1 MQKKGDI
8 VINYMVLL
16 ILALV
21 ILVTVL
27 IIFTGG
33 FGFLFDKVRWAFRFI
48 FELGPRGM

>member
-16 ILALV
+16 ILALIV
-21 ILVTVL
+21 LVVVL
-27 IIFTGG
+27 VIFTGG

-48 FELGPRGM
+48 LELGPKGI